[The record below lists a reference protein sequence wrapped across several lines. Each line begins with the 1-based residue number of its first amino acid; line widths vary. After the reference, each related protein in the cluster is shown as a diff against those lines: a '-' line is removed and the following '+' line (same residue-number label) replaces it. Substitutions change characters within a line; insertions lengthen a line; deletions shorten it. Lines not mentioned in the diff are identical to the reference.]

1 MSIYSSSKAM
11 PYVYI
16 CIHKVTNQFYIGY
29 RGANLKHNRPSH
41 LDLPKYKTSKK
52 LIKQNFL
59 EYDWVVVA
67 EFFDIDSAYDYE
79 QKLIFEHW
87 SDPMLINESCYYGKH
102 RFKSKAI
109 TAEHKQAIS
118 LAQSRPKT
126 TEHRQKLS
134 EANIGNHWYNNGNV
148 SVQAKQCPNGFV
160 SGRLI
165 RGNEGFSSKSARAAG
180 LTNLGKSQKIL
191 TCPHCGK
198 SGGNVLKRY
207 HFNNCTNR

>member
-16 CIHKVTNQFYIGY
+16 CTHKVTKQFYIGY
-29 RGANLKHNRPSH
+29 RCANLDHNRPSH

-52 LIKQNFL
+52 SIKQNFL
-59 EYDWVVVA
+59 EYNWVIVA
-67 EFFDIDSAYDYE
+67 EFFDTDSAYDFE
-79 QKLIFEHW
+79 QKLIFDHW
-87 SDPMLINESCYYGKH
+87 GDPMLINESCYYSKP
-102 RFKSKAI
+102 RFKSKAL

-118 LAQSRPKT
+118 LAQSKPKT

-134 EANIGNHWYNNGNV
+134 EANIGNRWYNNGNV
-148 SVQAKQCPNGFV
+148 SVQAKECPSGFV

-165 RGNEGFSSKSARAAG
+165 CGNEGFSSERARAAG
-180 LTNLGKSQKIL
+180 LTNLGKTQKII

-207 HFNNCTNR
+207 HFDNCTDC